1 MSVALELV
9 DNLDLDELF
18 KISGYIDKNTMNEL
32 IDNLKTRQIGKT
44 KNLLNSIEN
53 FDSRNFIRQ
62 IVEILPELDIKQDK
76 YPLISAF
83 IGEID
88 YRISQGA
95 DEKIQMTALL
105 SELIANMNN
114 K

>member
-1 MSVALELV
+1 MSVALELI

-18 KISGYIDKNTMNEL
+18 RISGYVDNNTINRL
-32 IDNLKTRQIGKT
+32 IESLNYRSMGKS
-44 KNLLNSIEN
+44 KEILNSIEN

-62 IVEILPELDIKQDK
+62 IVTFLPKLNIKQEK
-76 YPLISAF
+76 FSLLNAY

-105 SELIANMNN
+105 SELMTNI
-114 K
+114 KKK